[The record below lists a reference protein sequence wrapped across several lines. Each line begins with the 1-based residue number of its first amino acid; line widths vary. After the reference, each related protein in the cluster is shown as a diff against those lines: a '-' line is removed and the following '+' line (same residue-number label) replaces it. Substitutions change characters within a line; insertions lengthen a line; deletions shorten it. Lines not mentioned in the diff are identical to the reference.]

1 MKQPKALSYFFL
13 TEAWERFGF
22 YIIQTL
28 LVLYMVSISH
38 LSDRNAY
45 TIIGQF
51 TALAYIT
58 PILGGYLADRIAGY
72 RFCILLG
79 GILLCA
85 GYAILSIFPEMLLVG
100 LTCMVVGN
108 SLFKP
113 NISSFLGEFYT
124 ENDPR
129 RESGFTIFYIGINIG
144 AFLGPVLGGYIQ
156 QWFGWHVCFGIA
168 SIGLIIATLTF
179 RASFHV
185 LENKGL
191 APKLPTTSF
200 AHLIIKQPR
209 ILALLL
215 VIGAAV
221 FVLFNCPNLT
231 THLLKVA
238 GAIILLGL
246 IFLTLKHRGAERKH
260 MAVLIVMLLF
270 SVIFWGLFFEIFF
283 SVNLFTDRGVEHMVF
298 GHTIPT
304 AVFLGLEA
312 TFIILL
318 GPLVASL
325 WKRTGPNT
333 RFMTTP
339 YKFSYALL
347 FTALA
352 YELLVVVINH
362 SPEGMNIH
370 ASWIILFY
378 VLIVMGEL
386 FLSPIGL
393 SMITSL
399 TPKKYIGLMMGVW
412 FITLG
417 YGGAL
422 GGFLAQDASISD
434 TTQSLASQIHIYKN
448 AFQHFANIGFVAFLV
463 LFFISPFLTRWI
475 LSSNKTRDC

>member
-1 MKQPKALSYFFL
+1 MNQPRVLPYFFL

-28 LVLYMVSISH
+28 LVLYMVSTLH
-38 LSDRNAY
+38 LSDHDAY
-45 TIIGQF
+45 AIIGQF

-58 PILGGYLADRIAGY
+58 PILGGYLADRVVGY

-79 GILLCA
+79 GLLLCA
-85 GYAILSIFPEMLLVG
+85 GYAILSIFPHILLVG
-100 LTCMVVGN
+100 LTCMVIGN

-156 QWFGWHVCFGIA
+156 QWFGWYVCFGIA

-179 RASFHV
+179 RASFHL
-185 LENKGL
+185 LENKGFS
-191 APKLPTTSF
+191 PKLPTIKKF
-200 AHLIIKQPR
+200 EQLILKQPS
-209 ILALLL
+209 ILV
-215 VIGAAV
+215 VILIVAGTIFA
-221 FVLFNCPNLT
+221 LFNFPSLT
-231 THLLKVA
+231 THLLKIAGGIIVA
-238 GAIILLGL
+238 GLV
-246 IFLTLKHRGAERKH
+246 FLAFKHQGAERKH
-260 MAVLIVMLLF
+260 MAALIVMLLF

-283 SVNLFTDRGVEHMVF
+283 SVNLFTDRAVDHVIF

-304 AVFLGLEA
+304 AVFLGLES

-318 GPLVASL
+318 GPLLASL
-325 WKRTGPNT
+325 WKKTGPKMP
-333 RFMTTP
+333 FMTTP
-339 YKFSYALL
+339 FKFSYALL

-362 SPEGMNIH
+362 SLEGSNIH
-370 ASWIILFY
+370 ALWIILFY
-378 VLIVMGEL
+378 VLIVIGEL

-434 TTQSLASQIHIYKN
+434 TTQSLASQMHIYKN
-448 AFQHFANIGFVAFLV
+448 AFQHFANIGFVAFSIL
-463 LFFISPFLTRWI
+463 FLTSPLLTQWI
-475 LSSNKTRDC
+475 LSSNKK